1 MVQLQAI
8 YGLCLTFT
16 RLESSYERRE
26 FMDKLLQLLKVEYL
40 SVYQI
45 CSLSVVEM
53 VKGGTTRASTSRLLK
68 FRRLVSMIDP
78 FGDQSV
84 RR

>member
-45 CSLSVVEM
+45 CSLSVVEI
-53 VKGGTTRASTSRLLK
+53 VKGGTRASTSRLLK
-68 FRRLVSMIDP
+68 FRRLVSKIDP